1 VADEQ
6 VERHVD
12 WTDRL
17 TDRLGSKPAIMCAA
31 ALILIWTPTLF
42 FLNIDTSQLLINTA
56 TTIITFLMVFVV
68 QHTQNRS
75 DRAVQTKLDALM
87 LNQRALSCML
97 QALVI
102 ADDRVDD
109 ESLIADLHE
118 IDAALLTRLEEHST
132 KEIDSIREQVE
143 PGAKEGSGE

>member
-31 ALILIWTPTLF
+31 LVIIIWAPTVF
-42 FLNIDTSQLLINTA
+42 FLEFDAWNFAINTT

-75 DRAVQTKLDALM
+75 DRAVQTKLDAL
-87 LNQRALSCML
+87 LVNHEALSCML

-102 ADDRVDD
+102 ADDKVDD
-109 ESLIADLHE
+109 DALMADLHE
-118 IDAALLTRLEEHST
+118 IEAGLLTRLEEHST

-143 PGAKEGSGE
+143 PEANRGSGE